1 MRNRTFFLILVFYVP
16 TLLWGTVG
24 VMWYFSLIAEK
35 GAISLY
41 SVLNNV
47 FSVSDIFGII
57 VLISSYILAILLGL
71 LSHSEKNLWERK
83 NQVFYQE
90 GAKK

>member
-24 VMWYFSLIAEK
+24 IMWYLALINEK

-71 LSHSEKNLWERK
+71 LFYAEDNFWERK
-83 NQVFYQE
+83 NQYLIRME
-90 GAKK
+90 